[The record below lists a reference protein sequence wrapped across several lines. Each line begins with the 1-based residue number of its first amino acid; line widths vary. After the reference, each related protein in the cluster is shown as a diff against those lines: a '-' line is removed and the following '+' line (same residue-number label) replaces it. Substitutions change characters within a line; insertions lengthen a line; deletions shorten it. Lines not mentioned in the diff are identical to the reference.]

1 MGIGSNRRRRCSW
14 LSSDDSCRVHKVV
27 ILRLGGA
34 PAVGDGCRRGV
45 GLASSRR
52 RRPAIL
58 VNLPREMAVARHD
71 PLRVPAG
78 CSNRYGEGVE
88 GSGGHVRRAAADR
101 DTLLISD
108 GAQLGHGLSLASP
121 GGCHAGRLA
130 SLRRVSIGRS
140 DKRSLS

>member
-14 LSSDDSCRVHKVV
+14 LSRDDSCKIHKVG
-27 ILRLGGA
+27 ILRWGVA

-58 VNLPREMAVARHD
+58 ASLPREMAVVRHD
-71 PLRVPAG
+71 PLRAPTG

-88 GSGGHVRRAAADR
+88 GSGGHVRRAAVGR
-101 DTLLISD
+101 DALLIRD
-108 GAQLGHGLSLASP
+108 GAQGGHGLSLASP
-121 GGCHAGRLA
+121 GGCHAGWLA
-130 SLRRVSIGRS
+130 SLRRVAFVRS
-140 DKRSLS
+140 DK